1 MAVAALPDGRRALS
15 AACQPHLHF
24 RTEIHALKRIVPPKA
39 TRRDNARRRRRV
51 ELVKRGASR
60 RLQRSLSYRDRTEH
74 AQDPLLTNRDMPD
87 FASQYSGVVN
97 YPRLERAF

>member
-1 MAVAALPDGRRALS
+1 MAVAALPDGPRALS
-15 AACQPHLHF
+15 AACQPPRSLQNGDPRLEAH
-24 RTEIHALKRIVPPKA
+24 RAPKA

-60 RLQRSLSYRDRTEH
+60 RLQRSLSYRDRPEH